1 VRWPGSTH
9 AHADVRT
16 SGPHGYARDPEVPMS
31 GPPTIGVVRVVL
43 GCAEEQEVA
52 ASAPM
57 SLTAY

>member
-1 VRWPGSTH
+1 
-9 AHADVRT
+9 
-16 SGPHGYARDPEVPMS
+16 MS